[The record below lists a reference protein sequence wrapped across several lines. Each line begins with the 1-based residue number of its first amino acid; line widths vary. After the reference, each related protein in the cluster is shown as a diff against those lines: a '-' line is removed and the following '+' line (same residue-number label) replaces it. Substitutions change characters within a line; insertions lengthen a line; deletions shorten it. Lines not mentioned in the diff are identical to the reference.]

1 MDAWPFRSWSLR
13 QSALSDEALLV
24 RAGWTLAALT
34 SLLLLVLVLAMGAAV
49 YLEARSSL
57 LRPLQSLLSST
68 ASQVA
73 VSDGGDRDILE
84 AAHGGLFIYLADTRF
99 KLSRASAGGPR
110 GIELPSLA
118 QARRVLSNR
127 HPAFSNV
134 DTGAGKFLIYT
145 LPVTRAGR
153 TIGIVQTAISR
164 AQYEDD
170 LDALLRILLL
180 VGVVALVASGGI
192 TVVVVRRAL
201 LPIRTAVRRQRE
213 FVADAAHEL
222 RTPLTIIR
230 TAAEMGIEYG
240 RGDEPQR
247 SELTLKQTL
256 HLTRLVGDLSLLAR
270 ADSGS
275 IEMERVPL
283 DLNALVTEVVDDM
296 GIVAEERQVS
306 LASNLDQQVLVEGD
320 YSRLRQVVLILLDN
334 SLRHSP
340 SGATILVSLTTSR
353 RAAFLHIRDQG
364 DGIHPRDLDHVFERF
379 YRSDDSRAGEGS
391 GLGLAIALSIVQAH
405 AGRIWAENRPDGGA
419 VFGVELELVRD
430 RQTLITPP

>member
-57 LRPLQSLLSST
+57 LQPLQSLLSST

-73 VSDGGDRDILE
+73 ASDREDRDIE
-84 AAHGGLFIYLADTRF
+84 AAPGGLFIYLADTRF
-99 KLSRASAGGPR
+99 KLSRASASGPR

-134 DTGAGKFLIYT
+134 DTGAGDFLIYT

-153 TIGIVQTAISR
+153 NIGIVQTAISR

-180 VGVVALVASGGI
+180 VGAVALVASAGI
-192 TVVVVRRAL
+192 TVAVVRRAL

-240 RGDEPQR
+240 HGDEPQR

-256 HLTRLVGDLSLLAR
+256 HLTRLVADISLLAR

-283 DLNALVTEVVDDM
+283 DLNSLVSEVVDDM

-306 LASNLDQQVLVEGD
+306 IASNLAQQVLVEGD

-353 RAAFLHIRDQG
+353 RAALLHIRDQG

-405 AGRIWAENRPDGGA
+405 SGRIWAENRPDGGA
-419 VFGVELELVRD
+419 LFGVELELVRD
-430 RQTLITPP
+430 RQALTTQR